1 MVSVRRAAPV
11 EAARS
16 AKQVVLACVVLALV
30 YLGVILLGD
39 PRAGLIADSGGKLAT
54 ARVMAEDGT
63 VSPDVGYWAEDLDPA
78 GTYHPLV
85 NSRPAGSGWIQAT
98 SVPFAIAT
106 AGLWSLAGPLGVVL
120 LSVAGGVVAAL
131 AARGLAR
138 HLGARGDLAFWL
150 VGLASPLAVYATD
163 AWEHAP
169 AAALALLGILMALET
184 DRSWRAAAA
193 GALLGAAVLLRA
205 ETGAYVLTFAVSV
218 LAVREVRRRFTSH
231 PRFLAAG
238 AASAG
243 AVLAANVVLERALVG
258 AGVRDSRATAGALD
272 AGSDLG
278 RRATDAVVTG
288 FGLFPDETGAG
299 IAIGLLLAGM
309 LTLLTLGLTGRLRL
323 SAPTTRILTGFVI
336 GLYVLRLLD
345 GWANVPGALAAV
357 PVVILAATVPRTP
370 PVRVLLGTALG
381 AVPLVW
387 AVQWKGD
394 HIVQWGG
401 RYLLLTSLLLLILA
415 AIALEGPVR
424 RTVPARALLGV
435 TLVVGLAGL
444 GWHAHRT
451 DIVGGTGA
459 ALDEL
464 PADTVIVSA
473 APQLGR
479 ELGSWYRDR
488 RWLSADA
495 GSLHDALGV
504 AGAADPP
511 SITVIQPPAEDGSE
525 VETPSVDG
533 YHLTTTSSVPSLGD
547 DLDVRILVRD

>member
-1 MVSVRRAAPV
+1 MSTTRPTPDGPRMSVHVPIGTPLS
-11 EAARS
+11 RS
-16 AKQVVLACVVLALV
+16 LSIC
-30 YLGVILLGD
+30 G
-39 PRAGLIADSGGKLAT
+39 
-54 ARVMAEDGT
+54 
-63 VSPDVGYWAEDLDPA
+63 
-78 GTYHPLV
+78 
-85 NSRPAGSGWIQAT
+85 RP
-98 SVPFAIAT
+98 
-106 AGLWSLAGPLGVVL
+106 L
-120 LSVAGGVVAAL
+120 LSCS
-131 AARGLAR
+131 
-138 HLGARGDLAFWL
+138 
-150 VGLASPLAVYATD
+150 VGN
-163 AWEHAP
+163 
-169 AAALALLGILMALET
+169 G
-184 DRSWRAAAA
+184 R
-193 GALLGAAVLLRA
+193 
-205 ETGAYVLTFAVSV
+205 F
-218 LAVREVRRRFTSH
+218 RRRFSSH

-357 PVVILAATVPRTP
+357 PAVILAATVPKTP
-370 PVRVLLGTALG
+370 PARVLLGTALG

-464 PADTVIVSA
+464 PADTVVVSA
-473 APQLGR
+473 ARAGVLVPGPALAVGR
-479 ELGSWYRDR
+479 RGQPARRPRGRRGRRSAVHHRHPAARGGRLRGRDTERRRLPSHDDVVGSIARRRPRRPDPGPRLKSRLSKHVFGLGSAGRVAPWPM
-488 RWLSADA
+488 RW
-495 GSLHDALGV
+495 
-504 AGAADPP
+504 
-511 SITVIQPPAEDGSE
+511 
-525 VETPSVDG
+525 
-533 YHLTTTSSVPSLGD
+533 
-547 DLDVRILVRD
+547 